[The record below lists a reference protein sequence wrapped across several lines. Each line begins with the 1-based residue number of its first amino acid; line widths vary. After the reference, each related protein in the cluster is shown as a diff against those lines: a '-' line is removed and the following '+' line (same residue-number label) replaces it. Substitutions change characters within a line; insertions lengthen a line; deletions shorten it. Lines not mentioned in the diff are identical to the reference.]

1 MGYTW
6 SGPDDV
12 VAFVDPSQEHVAEVN
27 RPDPVGDLLE
37 ADRVLLQGM
46 GDEQPPRFQA
56 NGAGVGDPLHDEV
69 PGIFDGRQRAD
80 RKSTRLNS
88 SHLGISYA
96 VFCLKKKKKTKK
108 NQKAPN
114 S

>member
-12 VAFVDPSQEHVAEVN
+12 VAFVDPSQELVAEVN

-46 GDEQPPRFQA
+46 GDEQPPLFQA
-56 NGAGVGDPLHDEV
+56 NGAGVGDRFTMKC
-69 PGIFDGRQRAD
+69 PGY
-80 RKSTRLNS
+80 STGGS
-88 SHLGISYA
+88 APVYA
-96 VFCLKKKKKTKK
+96 RGE
-108 NQKAPN
+108 AR
-114 S
+114 

>member
-1 MGYTW
+1 MTSEQPGRLVTDYTGNMGYTW

-69 PGIFDGRQRAD
+69 PGIFDGRQRA
-80 RKSTRLNS
+80 RVRTR
-88 SHLGISYA
+88 
-96 VFCLKKKKKTKK
+96 
-108 NQKAPN
+108 
-114 S
+114 

>member
-12 VAFVDPSQEHVAEVN
+12 VAFVDPSQEPVAEVN

-69 PGIFDGRQRAD
+69 PGIFDGPAARPCTHAVKRGRPPRATG
-80 RKSTRLNS
+80 RR
-88 SHLGISYA
+88 
-96 VFCLKKKKKTKK
+96 
-108 NQKAPN
+108 APGAAAPRCRGGGTH
-114 S
+114 